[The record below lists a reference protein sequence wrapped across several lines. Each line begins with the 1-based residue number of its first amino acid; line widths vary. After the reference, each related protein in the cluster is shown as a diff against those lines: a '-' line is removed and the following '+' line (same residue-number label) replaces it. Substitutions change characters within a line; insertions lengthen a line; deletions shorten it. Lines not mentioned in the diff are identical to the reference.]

1 MLLHRPAGVSS
12 RAIRVSET
20 NGRTRPRRLC
30 FTDEGR
36 CIGCKQCALHAPN
49 TFAMEPFYNVARVE
63 TQWGDDEEEVEVAVA
78 CCPTD
83 CIYTVPR
90 DDLARGRGEK

>member
-1 MLLHRPAGVSS
+1 M
-12 RAIRVSET
+12 
-20 NGRTRPRRLC
+20 
-30 FTDEGR
+30 
-36 CIGCKQCALHAPN
+36 HAPN

-90 DDLARGRGEK
+90 DDLARGRGGK